1 MISKIEKIKDTS
13 VNKFQEEFEE
23 LKLTQLTMP
32 RFLIKMNMKVLIY
45 RLALRK

>member
-23 LKLTQLTMP
+23 LKLTQLTIP
-32 RFLIKMNMKVLIY
+32 RSLIKMNMKVLIY
-45 RLALRK
+45 RDVFRK